1 MFPNK
6 ALGDLPLEIID
17 GDRGA
22 NYPKTN
28 EFSERGHCLFLN
40 AGNVSASGFSFSD
53 TAFISEEKDQL
64 LRKGKAQRDDVIL
77 TTRGTVGNLA
87 LYDESV
93 PFEHVRINSGM
104 VLMRPDKTALDPEFL
119 YYALR
124 SPAFSRQVASLQTGS
139 AQPQLPIR
147 DIKHLRIPLPE
158 LSQQKEVS
166 KRVKLIF
173 DKIELNRRMNET
185 LEEMA
190 RALFRDWFVDFGPTR
205 RQMDGA
211 TDPAAIMGHAFPAGD
226 MPAEVGTG
234 SAPESD
240 NGISSTNPLTATTLA
255 PLFPAKLGDDGL
267 PEGWKSKTLG
277 DVVEPRK
284 GRNITK
290 KTVVP
295 GTVPVVAGGLSP
307 AYFHDT
313 PNVSGPVITASAS
326 GANAGFVRL
335 YQQDIWASDCSFI
348 SREQTDYVF
357 TIYAL
362 LSSRQDEIYKMQHG
376 AAQPHVYPSDLKR
389 LSIADAPEHLW
400 QTLERLLTPMFE
412 LLANKQQENQTLAAL
427 RDLLLPKLMSGEI
440 RLKDAEALV

>member
-6 ALGDLPLEIID
+6 ALSELPLEIID

-28 EFSERGHCLFLN
+28 EFSARGHCLFLN

-93 PFEHVRINSGM
+93 PYEHVRINSGM
-104 VLMRPDKTALDPEFL
+104 VLMRPDKIALDPEFL

-147 DIKHLRIPLPE
+147 DINHLRIPFPD
-158 LSQQKEVS
+158 LSNQKEVS

-205 RQMDGA
+205 RQMEGA

-226 MPAEVGTG
+226 MPAEVVTG
-234 SAPESD
+234 SAS
-240 NGISSTNPLTATTLA
+240 GISTTKPLTAATLA
-255 PLFPAKLGDDGL
+255 PSSPPSWATMACLRG
-267 PEGWKSKTLG
+267 
-277 DVVEPRK
+277 
-284 GRNITK
+284 GRT
-290 KTVVP
+290 
-295 GTVPVVAGGLSP
+295 
-307 AYFHDT
+307 
-313 PNVSGPVITASAS
+313 
-326 GANAGFVRL
+326 VRL
-335 YQQDIWASDCSFI
+335 
-348 SREQTDYVF
+348 
-357 TIYAL
+357 L
-362 LSSRQDEIYKMQHG
+362 
-376 AAQPHVYPSDLKR
+376 
-389 LSIADAPEHLW
+389 IATRSQLA
-400 QTLERLLTPMFE
+400 ERH
-412 LLANKQQENQTLAAL
+412 QEKKNGIFGVMVVVCLGCQSETLAHPAHSHL
-427 RDLLLPKLMSGEI
+427 I
-440 RLKDAEALV
+440 RQKR